1 MLQDNTRI
9 GERGSK
15 RVKGT
20 MKNII
25 RLTLEDLRQM
35 VTDRVTSILNENQQI
50 RQVLVEY
57 YAMPRGEFVER
68 IAKYTPILMAHV
80 CLVQYGY
87 WNNITEPMKH
97 WFQEIEN
104 FFTQMTPLNVYGMGG
119 EEGRRQ
125 AVEEGL
131 GKCRFDCS
139 TADGL
144 YACVLPKFK
153 KELGDKIQL
162 DNLQYVYQYIAED
175 IFPSLMECI
184 AECNHDAFMQIMYAE
199 FKERP

>member
-1 MLQDNTRI
+1 
-9 GERGSK
+9 
-15 RVKGT
+15 

-35 VTDRVTSILNENQQI
+35 VTDRVISILNENQQI
-50 RQVLVEY
+50 RQVLLEY
-57 YAMPRGEFVER
+57 YAMPRGEFVGR
-68 IAKYTPILMAHV
+68 ITKYVPILMVHV

-131 GKCRFDCS
+131 GKCKFDCS
-139 TADGL
+139 KTDGL
-144 YACVLPKFK
+144 YVCVLPKFK
-153 KELGDKIQL
+153 KEMGDKIQL
-162 DNLQYVYQYIAED
+162 DNLQYVCQYIAED

-184 AECNHDAFMQIMYAE
+184 VECNHDAFMQIMYNLIDQDYADTQNT
-199 FKERP
+199 